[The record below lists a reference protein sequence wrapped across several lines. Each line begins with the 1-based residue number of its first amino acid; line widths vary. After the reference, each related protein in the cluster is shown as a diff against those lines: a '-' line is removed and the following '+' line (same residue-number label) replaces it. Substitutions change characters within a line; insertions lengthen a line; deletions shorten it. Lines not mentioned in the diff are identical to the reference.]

1 MKSKILLTG
10 LACFS
15 LMGSAKSQDLITL
28 IPEDAEVIAAFN
40 IKEIVQKAN
49 ANKLNELLQKAGLFK
64 KIEKSGASVGN
75 DIKNLGIDLSQ
86 TAYFYNRKTDSV
98 SFLEFI
104 FPLSNKGQFEKLLH
118 DVGEPKPF
126 ANGYSSIGT
135 KAGSILVYNDRVA
148 RFISSTIST
157 TFFEDEAVANRY
169 GIKKVEYIPTLEY
182 PEAVADSAAVAV
194 DSTSAVAWDE
204 GEKWIDPPSPP
215 AIIEHLPDTAIAV
228 DPDTTEAV
236 EEVIEPPMPPS
247 VSIGKKS
254 MTILPPLSK
263 VSPDTVIVNTEA
275 APSETDEVV
284 QVPDP
289 DYYDL
294 RYADYERQNRK
305 NDSIRNAL
313 RDKWLNEET
322 TRLLSASYKPLSISD
337 QGKMLKNLGLVRLY
351 VPRVEELYRGLMPY
365 KTIPYL
371 YMGINMDKFKTGY
384 KDGML
389 DLLQDGDVLRLKGS
403 MGLDKDLVEMSK
415 RLYARKPNGKF
426 RKYLTDKTLGFFN
439 VNINSEAYLRDMPAY
454 TAKYYGGLLGPQQ
467 DVVEWGLMALEVAL
481 DEKAIAQVMPGD
493 HLFVV
498 NGLRKFRKEYID
510 YSYDD
515 DYNATEVKKT
525 KDETLPV
532 FIWMFTSKDQRLFKK
547 GLDLAVTKTL
557 GKIQDGI
564 YAFSSK
570 KGMDFPMYVLLKEDL
585 VMVSNDS
592 LALHDIRQNK
602 SMAPANK
609 DFIKLMKQ
617 NKMSAAIDL
626 QKLPAMLKEMG
637 VSPGRQWEQT
647 MAQLNQYGSTAITSK
662 GIVADRMEAE
672 ISTKLPQT
680 KDGAI
685 SYMIDQI
692 LKEISK

>member
-15 LMGSAKSQDLITL
+15 FMGSVKSQDLITL
-28 IPEDAEVIAAFN
+28 IPENAEVIAAFN

-104 FPLSNKGQFEKLLH
+104 FPLSNKGQFEKLIH
-118 DVGEPKPF
+118 DAGEPKPF
-126 ANGYSSIGT
+126 ANGYSSIGM

-169 GIKKVEYIPTLEY
+169 GIKKVAYMSPA
-182 PEAVADSAAVAV
+182 AVDSVATVIDSAA
-194 DSTSAVAWDE
+194 WEEDE
-204 GEKWIDPPSPP
+204 KVLEPPTPP
-215 AIIEHLPDTAIAV
+215 AI
-228 DPDTTEAV
+228 V
-236 EEVIEPPMPPS
+236 ES
-247 VSIGKKS
+247 V
-254 MTILPPLSK
+254 
-263 VSPDTVIVNTEA
+263 PDTVLANAEA
-275 APSETDEVV
+275 AVPMTVDVAPVEMQDPS
-284 QVPDP
+284 
-289 DYYDL
+289 YYDSL
-294 RYADYERQNRK
+294 YTSYENQNRK

-313 RDKWLNEET
+313 RDKWLNEEA

-337 QGKMLKNLGLVRLY
+337 QGKVLKNLGLVRLY
-351 VPRVEELYRGLMPY
+351 VPRVEELYRGLTPY

-403 MGLDKDLVEMSK
+403 MGLDKDLAEMSK

-454 TAKYYGGLLGPQQ
+454 MAKYYGGLLGPQQ
-467 DVVEWGLMALEVAL
+467 DLVEWGLMALEVAL

-532 FIWMFTSKDQRLFKK
+532 FIWMFTSKDQRLFRK
-547 GLDLAVTKTL
+547 GLDLAVAKTL
-557 GKIQDGI
+557 GKMQDGI

-602 SMAPANK
+602 TMAPANK

-647 MAQLNQYGSTAITSK
+647 VAQLNQYGSTAITSK

>member
-10 LACFS
+10 LACLS
-15 LMGSAKSQDLITL
+15 LMGTVKSQDLVKL
-28 IPEDAEVIAAFN
+28 IPEDAEIIAAFN
-40 IKEIVQKAN
+40 VKEIVQKAN

-64 KIEKSGASVGN
+64 QLEKSGASVGN

-86 TAYFYNRKTDSV
+86 TSYFYNRKTDSV

-104 FPLSNKGQFEKLLH
+104 FPLSNKVQFEKLLH

-126 ANGYSSIGT
+126 ANGYSSIGM
-135 KAGSILVYNDRVA
+135 KAGSVLVYNDRVA
-148 RFISSTIST
+148 RFISSTMST
-157 TFFEDEAVANRY
+157 TFFENDSVANRY
-169 GIKKVEYIPTLEY
+169 GIKKVAYMAPAADAY
-182 PEAVADSAAVAV
+182 SPELDSTTAVVDSATAAV
-194 DSTSAVAWDE
+194 VAWDE
-204 GEKWIDPPSPP
+204 DEKVLEPLSPP
-215 AIIEHLPDTAIAV
+215 VI
-228 DPDTTEAV
+228 V
-236 EEVIEPPMPPS
+236 ES
-247 VSIGKKS
+247 V
-254 MTILPPLSK
+254 
-263 VSPDTVIVNTEA
+263 PDTVIAQADAVDIAADAAVAAAEA
-275 APSETDEVV
+275 VEMHDPS
-284 QVPDP
+284 
-289 DYYDL
+289 YYDSL
-294 RYADYERQNRK
+294 YTEYENQNRK

-313 RDKWLNEET
+313 RDKWLLGEA
-322 TRLLSASYKPLSISD
+322 TRLLSASYKPLSVSD
-337 QGKMLKNLGLVRLY
+337 QEKVLKNLGLIRLY
-351 VPRVEELYRGLMPY
+351 VPHVEELYRGLMPY

-389 DLLQDGDVLRLKGS
+389 DLLQDGNVLRLRGS

-426 RKYLTDKTLGFFN
+426 NKYLTDKTLGFFN
-439 VNINSEAYLRDMPAY
+439 VNINSEAYLRDMPSY
-454 TAKYYGGLLGPQQ
+454 TAKYYSGLLGPQQ
-467 DVVEWGLMALEVAL
+467 DLVEWGLMALEVAL

-515 DYNATEVKKT
+515 DYNSTEVKKT

-532 FIWMFTSKDQRLFKK
+532 FIWMFTSKDQRLFRK
-547 GLDLAVTKTL
+547 GLDLAVAKTF

-570 KGMDFPMYVLLKEDL
+570 KGLDFPMYVLLKGDL

-592 LALHDIRQNK
+592 LSLHDIRQNK
-602 SMAPANK
+602 TAGTANK

-647 MAQLNQYGSTAITSK
+647 VAQLNQYGSTAITSK
-662 GIVADRMEAE
+662 GIVGNRMEAE
-672 ISTKLPQT
+672 ISTKLPET
-680 KDGAI
+680 KEGAI
-685 SYMIDQI
+685 GYMIDQI
-692 LKEISK
+692 LREISK